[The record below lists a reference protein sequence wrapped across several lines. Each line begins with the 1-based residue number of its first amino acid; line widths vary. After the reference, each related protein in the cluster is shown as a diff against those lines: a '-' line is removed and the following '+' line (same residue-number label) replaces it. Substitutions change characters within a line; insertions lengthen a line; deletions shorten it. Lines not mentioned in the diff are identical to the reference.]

1 MYNSDRRIARKESP
15 RPKTA
20 NFGTGWPP
28 PQFNKNKAE
37 LGCIVM
43 PEDYFIERLR
53 AQEDEISALRET
65 LETAR
70 QRGNKKLMG
79 ISRKRLQ
86 LVLHLREMYQRML
99 KREGAHGQA

>member
-1 MYNSDRRIARKESP
+1 
-15 RPKTA
+15 
-20 NFGTGWPP
+20 
-28 PQFNKNKAE
+28 
-37 LGCIVM
+37 M

-53 AQEDEISALRET
+53 AQEDEISALRKT

-86 LVLHLREMYQRML
+86 LALHLREMYQRML
-99 KREGAHGQA
+99 KREGAHSQA